1 MSASDQVP
9 GGEQEPDYRF
19 TLANER
25 TFLAWIRT
33 SLALIAGG
41 IAVVQFLPA
50 FGIAGVRHALSV
62 VLTAGGGVLA
72 LLAVTR
78 WQRVQ
83 TAMRRGDDLPPTRI
97 PAVLGVG
104 IFAITVAVL
113 VVLFVWPPGGR

>member
-1 MSASDQVP
+1 MSASETPP
-9 GGEQEPDYRF
+9 GQQEPDYRF

-41 IAVVQFLPA
+41 VAVVQFLPA

-72 LLAVTR
+72 VLAVTR

-83 TAMRRGDDLPPTRI
+83 AAMRDGRDLPPTRI

-113 VVLFVWPPGGR
+113 VVLFVWPPDGR